1 MSAKPLRAPF
11 PWFGGKRRAA
21 ERIWA
26 ALGNPDHY
34 VEPFAGSAAVLL
46 ARPDPA
52 RCETINDAD
61 GMVSNFWRAIRSA
74 PEAVA
79 EWADWPVNEVDLH
92 ARHLW
97 LIGQRESLTEH
108 LIADPEWCDP
118 KAAGWWV
125 WGACAW
131 IGTGWCSQPS
141 RKMPH
146 TGDEGRG
153 MDAPS
158 RSRSL
163 SRQVPHLSGEGQ
175 GIHAPSRQLPHVG
188 DEGRV
193 LHAPRRGAAF
203 ADDAVAH
210 TSVREWFA
218 ALSERLRP
226 VRVCSGDWSRVL
238 GSSALWAHVRTS
250 STGVVG
256 VYLDPPYSEGSQDYA
271 VGGTG
276 TSLSAEVRAWCEE
289 HGSNPRL
296 RIVLSGY
303 AGEHDALEALGWRV
317 EEWKTKG
324 GYSSAGGK
332 NENQKRERLWLSP
345 ACAGSRRPVQVDLF
359 AGART
364 P

>member
-1 MSAKPLRAPF
+1 
-11 PWFGGKRRAA
+11 
-21 ERIWA
+21 
-26 ALGNPDHY
+26 
-34 VEPFAGSAAVLL
+34 
-46 ARPDPA
+46 
-52 RCETINDAD
+52 
-61 GMVSNFWRAIRSA
+61 MVSNFWRAIRSA

>member
-1 MSAKPLRAPF
+1 MTLRAPF

-34 VEPFAGSAAVLL
+34 VEPFCGSAAVLL

-74 PEAVA
+74 PDAVA

-97 LIGQRESLTEH
+97 LIGQRESLTES
-108 LIADPEWCDP
+108 LIANPEWCDP

-131 IGTGWCSQPS
+131 IGTGWCSRPS
-141 RKMPH
+141 RQ
-146 TGDEGRG
+146 T
-153 MDAPS
+153 
-158 RSRSL
+158 
-163 SRQVPHLSGEGQ
+163 PHLSDSGV

-188 DEGRV
+188 DEGRE
-193 LHAPRRGAAF
+193 LRAPRRGAAF
-203 ADDAVAH
+203 ADDAVSFG
-210 TSVREWFA
+210 SVREWFA

-226 VRVCSGDWSRVL
+226 VRVCSGDWLRVL
-238 GSSALWAHVRTS
+238 SGTVLFPSSMPKD
-250 STGVVG
+250 STCG
-256 VYLDPPYSEGSQDYA
+256 VYLDPPYREGSQDYA

-276 TSLSAEVRAWCEE
+276 TSLSAKVRAWCEE

-303 AGEHDALEALGWRV
+303 AGEHDALEDLGWRV

-324 GYSSAGGK
+324 GYSSTSAASA
-332 NENQKRERLWLSP
+332 NQRRERLWLSP
-345 ACAGSRRPVQVDLF
+345 ACV
-359 AGART
+359 GARQRT
-364 P
+364 IFDLLGGAP

>member
-1 MSAKPLRAPF
+1 MTLRAPF

-34 VEPFAGSAAVLL
+34 VEPFCGSAAVLL

-74 PEAVA
+74 PDAVA

-97 LIGQRESLTEH
+97 LIGQRESLTER

-131 IGTGWCSQPS
+131 IGTGWCS
-141 RKMPH
+141 R
-146 TGDEGRG
+146 
-153 MDAPS
+153 
-158 RSRSL
+158 
-163 SRQVPHLSGEGQ
+163 
-175 GIHAPSRQLPHVG
+175 PSRQLPAVG
-188 DEGRV
+188 SEGLGV
-193 LHAPRRGAAF
+193 HAPRRSSSF
-203 ADDAVAH
+203 ADDTVSFRSAG
-210 TSVREWFA
+210 EWFA

-238 GSSALWAHVRTS
+238 GRSVLHPTS
-250 STGVVG
+250 MPKGAICG
-256 VYLDPPYSEGSQDYA
+256 LYLDPPYSEGAMNYA

-276 TSLSAEVRAWCEE
+276 TSLSAEVRAWCEK

-303 AGEHDALEALGWRV
+303 AGEHDALEAQGWRV

-324 GYSSAGGK
+324 GYSSAGG
-332 NENQKRERLWLSP
+332 ENANQRRERLWLSP
-345 ACAGSRRPVQVDLF
+345 ACVGSRQRTIFDLLG
-359 AGART
+359 GA

>member
-1 MSAKPLRAPF
+1 MTLKAPF
-11 PWFGGKRRAA
+11 PYFGGKRRAA
-21 ERIWA
+21 ERIWN

-34 VEPFAGSAAVLL
+34 VEPFCGSAAVLL

-61 GMVSNFWRAIRSA
+61 GMVANFWRALRSA
-74 PEAVA
+74 PDAVA

-97 LIGQRESLTEH
+97 LIGQRESLTER

-118 KAAGWWV
+118 KAAGWWC

-141 RKMPH
+141 RKLPH

-153 MDAPS
+153 
-158 RSRSL
+158 
-163 SRQVPHLSGEGQ
+163 
-175 GIHAPSRQLPHVG
+175 I
-188 DEGRV
+188 
-193 LHAPRRGAAF
+193 HAPRRGAAF

-210 TSVREWFA
+210 ASVREWFA

-238 GSSALWAHVRTS
+238 GPSSLWAHVRTS

-256 VYLDPPYSEGSQDYA
+256 VYLDPPYSEGAQDYA

-276 TSLSAEVRAWCEE
+276 TSLSAEVRAWCKQ

-324 GYSSAGGK
+324 GYSSAGG
-332 NENQKRERLWLSP
+332 ENANQRRERLWLSP
-345 ACAGSRRPVQVDLF
+345 ACVGSRQRSIFDVIG
-359 AGART
+359 GAR
-364 P
+364 